1 MKTIFKKIS
10 MVFIGLAIISCSKE
24 DILGLNAPTVDFTF
38 ILSSQNAPTSVSF
51 NSISTNA
58 TTYFWEFG
66 DGSISS
72 TMNPQHTYSTGGTYN
87 VKLTV
92 TGTGGVKSLTKT
104 VTIGNA
110 ISKVKITRIDVVA
123 IPSTNG
129 VLNWDTSTDKP
140 DIYIKL
146 FDETG
151 AAGPRTSTI
160 WNFIPSLAT
169 TYSVTFTS
177 PITSTDLINSII
189 KVQVWDDDSDNNS
202 TGLNGDDKI
211 GEVPFTIR
219 NYTSGTN
226 KYPTMVS
233 ETSNGT
239 MVTVYMAWE

>member
-1 MKTIFKKIS
+1 MKIFFKAIIILL
-10 MVFIGLAIISCSKE
+10 IGLLTGSCSKD
-24 DILGLNAPTVDFTF
+24 DILDLYKPAVDFSFTGAN
-38 ILSSQNAPTSVSF
+38 LPAPALVSF
-51 NSISTNA
+51 NSFSTEA

-66 DGSISS
+66 DGSVSIEK
-72 TMNPQHTYSTGGTYN
+72 NPQHNFTKGGNYS
-87 VKLTV
+87 VKLTI
-92 TGTGGVKSLTKT
+92 TSPKGANSTTKT
-104 VTIGNA
+104 VTISNA
-110 ISKVKITRIDVVA
+110 ISKVKITKIDVVA

-129 VLNWDTSTDKP
+129 ILNWDTSTDKP

-151 AAGPRTSTI
+151 AAGPRTNTI

-169 TYSVTFTS
+169 TYSVTFTN

-239 MVTVYMAWE
+239 MVTIYMTWE

>member
-38 ILSSQNAPTSVSF
+38 TLSSQNAPTSVSF

-110 ISKVKITRIDVVA
+110 ISKVKITRIDIVT

-129 VLNWDTSTDKP
+129 AFNWDTATDKP
-140 DIYIKL
+140 DIYMKL
-146 FDETG
+146 SDETG
-151 AAGPRTSTI
+151 TTTPKFGTI
-160 WNFIPSLAT
+160 WNLIPSLT
-169 TYSVTFTS
+169 STYSITFTS
-177 PITSTDLINSII
+177 PITSTDLINTVL
-189 KVQVWDDDSDNNS
+189 KVQVWDDDSDN
-202 TGLNGDDKI
+202 TFDLNGDDKI

-233 ETSNGT
+233 ESSNGT
-239 MVTVYMAWE
+239 LVTMYMTWE

>member
-10 MVFIGLAIISCSKE
+10 MVFIGLATISCSKE
-24 DILGLNAPTVDFTF
+24 DLLGLNAPTVDFTF
-38 ILSSQNAPTSVSF
+38 TLSSQNAPTSVSF

-110 ISKVKITRIDVVA
+110 ISKVKITKIEVVA

-129 VLNWDTSTDKP
+129 ILNWDTATDKP

-151 AAGPRTSTI
+151 AAGPKSNTV
-160 WNFIPSLAT
+160 WNFIPSIANT
-169 TYSVTFTS
+169 FSATFTN
-177 PITSTDLINSII
+177 PITVTNLTNTII
-189 KVQVWDDDSDNNS
+189 KVQVWDDDSDSNS
-202 TGLNGDDKI
+202 TGLNPDDKI
-211 GEVPFTIR
+211 GEVPFQII
-219 NYTSGTN
+219 NYTTGNN
-226 KYPTMVS
+226 KYPPFVS
-233 ETSNGT
+233 EAVNGT
-239 MVTVYMAWE
+239 LVIMHMTWE

>member
-1 MKTIFKKIS
+1 MKTFLKKIS
-10 MVFIGLAIISCSKE
+10 MVFIGLAIISCSTE
-24 DILGLNAPTVDFTF
+24 DILGLDTPTADFSFT
-38 ILSSQNAPTSVSF
+38 LSSLNAPTSVSF
-51 NSISTNA
+51 NSITTNA

-72 TMNPQHTYSTGGTYN
+72 SMNPQHTYSAGGNYT

-92 TGTGGVKSLTKT
+92 TGAGGVKSITKSI
-104 VTIGNA
+104 TIGNA
-110 ISKVKITRIDVVA
+110 ISKVKITKIEVVT
-123 IPSTNG
+123 IPLMNG
-129 VLNWDTSTDKP
+129 ILNWDSATDKP

-146 FDETG
+146 SDETG
-151 AAGPRTSTI
+151 TTTPKFGTI
-160 WNFIPSLAT
+160 WNLIPSLT
-169 TYSVTFTS
+169 STYSLTFTS
-177 PITSTDLINSII
+177 PITSTDLINSVL

-233 ETSNGT
+233 ESSNGT
-239 MVTVYMAWE
+239 LVTMYMTWE